1 MTDSRVDNT
10 EFDFSRGRRPR
21 ATIVLETGKGTANSG
36 KERGKWRR
44 LEACVTCK
52 RCEKASVVLNV
63 QHVQAQKAGGM
74 MAQCSN
80 DRSVDKV
87 QLL

>member
-1 MTDSRVDNT
+1 V
-10 EFDFSRGRRPR
+10 E
-21 ATIVLETGKGTANSG
+21 
-36 KERGKWRR
+36 
-44 LEACVTCK
+44 EAGSV
-52 RCEKASVVLNV
+52 RHVQECEQASVVLNV

-80 DRSVDKV
+80 DRSVEKV